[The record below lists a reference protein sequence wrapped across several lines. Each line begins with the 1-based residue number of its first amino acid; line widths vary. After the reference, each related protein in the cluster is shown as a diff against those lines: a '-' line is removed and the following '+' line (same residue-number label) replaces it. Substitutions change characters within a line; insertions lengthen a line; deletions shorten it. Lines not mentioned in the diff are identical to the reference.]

1 MFVLCEYEKNTF
13 IFAAAILKV
22 KKEGISIQGRFL
34 LIKCNGFDAKLSPTI
49 QSEQILD
56 TK

>member
-1 MFVLCEYEKNTF
+1 MFVFCEYEKNTF